1 MKTTSRRV
9 LNIVFTFR
17 TFLNMVSAS
26 RRSPQGLLKI
36 PTTVSARELHPHL
49 FGASVVTDSEAT
61 QNSRR
66 ISSFLV
72 NGGPSS
78 SLRQDPPA
86 AWAGCRP
93 AGAQMATRIGSSQH
107 QGSDQTTPILLILDS
122 KDLNLDSKD
131 LNLDSKDLN
140 LDL

>member
-1 MKTTSRRV
+1 MAKDEKEV
-9 LNIVFTFR
+9 PR
-17 TFLNMVSAS
+17 TYGDLELPVHVGE
-26 RRSPQGLLKI
+26 PGL
-36 PTTVSARELHPHL
+36 R
-49 FGASVVTDSEAT
+49 
-61 QNSRR
+61 
-66 ISSFLV
+66 LV

-131 LNLDSKDLN
+131 LNLDL
-140 LDL
+140 

>member
-1 MKTTSRRV
+1 MDRLRR
-9 LNIVFTFR
+9 LR
-17 TFLNMVSAS
+17 TD
-26 RRSPQGLLKI
+26 RRQRQDL
-36 PTTVSARELHPHL
+36 
-49 FGASVVTDSEAT
+49 VVE
-61 QNSRR
+61 
-66 ISSFLV
+66 
-72 NGGPSS
+72 NGGHSL
-78 SLRQDPPA
+78 SLRQDSPDP
-86 AWAGCRP
+86 WAGCRP